1 MKSYFHSML
10 LSYSS
15 ASFCNKKPQKR
26 CLISNSSPLHY
37 WNPFNK
43 TVPPLLHQNCF
54 CGSHH
59 SVMCA
64 LLNPMFN
71 SQCSFSLT
79 SQWYLTIDSSASL
92 GHCLCCL
99 PRLHTFLVSDLTG
112 HTFSISFSNSILE
125 WSRAQSVG
133 LMSSLSAPNFF
144 MSSFSLKDHHVLPAA
159 ANHYVILG
167 KIQKALGNIRI
178 H

>member
-1 MKSYFHSML
+1 MSYLKFL
-10 LSYSS
+10 
-15 ASFCNKKPQKR
+15 
-26 CLISNSSPLHY
+26 SSPLLKPLQE
-37 WNPFNK
+37 NCAP
-43 TVPPLLHQNCF
+43 TAPPKLLLWK
-54 CGSHH
+54 SH

-64 LLNPMFN
+64 LLNPTFN

-112 HTFSISFSNSILE
+112 HTFSISFSNSILD
-125 WSRAQSVG
+125 WSRAQPVG
-133 LMSSLSAPNFF
+133 LMSSLSAPSFF
-144 MSSFSLKDHHVLPAA
+144 MSSFSLKEHHVLPAA

-178 H
+178 Q